1 MTTFPKSIEAPI
13 TRFFHAPT
21 RDNKSKKNGGMVA
34 VLKFDESE
42 WKGDVLVFEP
52 DVDGAEWWSHVSRN
66 AVIRASV
73 REIAKNQEDLI
84 AFALPLKN
92 QPTATQEMVRARIAE
107 ESEEQAEVISEADKL
122 EEQLK
127 ADIEK
132 KQHLETL
139 KAYMPRLRM
148 LLKKGEWLDANESS
162 LLLIQNSLCKA
173 YCEWCEDHSSDAD
186 GTFTESVLDAVK
198 CYVDLIAPLR
208 SIPWAPNSD
217 TESKDTL
224 TVNFCNGQSRT
235 VLDLKHLS

>member
-21 RDNKSKKNGGMVA
+21 RDNKGKKNGGMVA
-34 VLKFDESE
+34 VLKFDQEQ

-52 DVDGAEWWSHVSRN
+52 DVDGSEWWNHVSRN

-73 REIAKNQEDLI
+73 REVAKNKEDLI

-107 ESEEQAEVISEADKL
+107 ESEEKAELISEADKL

-139 KAYMPRLRM
+139 RQYLPRLRM
-148 LLKKGEWLDANESS
+148 LIKKGEWLDNNETG
-162 LLLIQNSLCKA
+162 LLLAQSAICRA
-173 YCEWCEDHSSDAD
+173 YCEWAD
-186 GTFTESVLDAVK
+186 DDSPSADTSFTENVLDACK
-198 CYVDLIAPLR
+198 YLVDAMVALR
-208 SIPWAPNSD
+208 GPMSD
-217 TESKDTL
+217 GKEPEGTLSVTCRHGSSK
-224 TVNFCNGQSRT
+224 T
-235 VLDLKHLS
+235 VLDLKHFQ

>member
-21 RDNKSKKNGGMVA
+21 RDNKGKKNGGMVA

-73 REIAKNQEDLI
+73 REIAKNKEDLI

-132 KQHLETL
+132 KQTKELV
-139 KAYMPRLRM
+139 KAYLPRLRM
-148 LLKKGEWLDANESS
+148 LVKKGEWLERNYSGLMLAQMA
-162 LLLIQNSLCKA
+162 LVKA
-173 YCEWCEDHSSDAD
+173 FYEWCDDHSEEADETYLHNTLDTVKYLLDVFAVLRNSDFQPDNEPD
-186 GTFTESVLDAVK
+186 GTLSVSCSHGHHK
-198 CYVDLIAPLR
+198 
-208 SIPWAPNSD
+208 
-217 TESKDTL
+217 
-224 TVNFCNGQSRT
+224 T
-235 VLDLKHLS
+235 VLDLNHLT

>member
-21 RDNKSKKNGGMVA
+21 RDNKGKKNGGMVA

-132 KQHLETL
+132 KQTKELL
-139 KAYMPRLRM
+139 KAYLPRLRY
-148 LLKKGEWLDANESS
+148 LVKRGEWVDKNESG
-162 LLLIQNSLCKA
+162 LLLAQGALAKA
-173 YCEWCEDHSSDAD
+173 YYEWCEDTSPEAD
-186 GTFTESVLDAVK
+186 ELLVQASLDAVK
-198 CYVDLIAPLR
+198 YLIDTFAALR
-208 SIPWAPNSD
+208 SAPHQSD
-217 TESKDTL
+217 NEPDGTL
-224 TVNFCNGQSRT
+224 SVSCFHGHHKTVI
-235 VLDLKHLS
+235 DLKHLT

>member
-1 MTTFPKSIEAPI
+1 VTAFPKSIEAPI

-21 RDNKSKKNGGMVA
+21 RDNKGKKNGGMVA

-73 REIAKNQEDLI
+73 REVAKNKEDLI

-107 ESEEQAEVISEADKL
+107 ESEEQAEVITEVDKL

-132 KQHLETL
+132 KQATELL
-139 KAYMPRLRM
+139 KSYLPRLRY
-148 LLKKGEWLDANESS
+148 LVKKGEWMDKHESG
-162 LLLIQNSLCKA
+162 LLLAQSALCDA
-173 YCEWCEDHSSDAD
+173 YFEWCEDHSSEAD
-186 GTFTESVLDAVK
+186 ERFVQKTLDAVK
-198 CYVDLIAPLR
+198 YLLDVLAPLR
-208 SIPWAPNSD
+208 SAHLQSNNDP
-217 TESKDTL
+217 EGTL
-224 TVNFCNGQSRT
+224 SVSCAHGHHKTVI
-235 VLDLKHLS
+235 DLKHLS

>member
-21 RDNKSKKNGGMVA
+21 RDNNGKKNGGMVA
-34 VLKFDESE
+34 VLKFNPEQ

-52 DVDGAEWWSHVSRN
+52 DVDGFEWWSHVSRN

-73 REIAKNQEDLI
+73 REVAKNKEDLI

-107 ESEEQAEVISEADKL
+107 ESEEKAQLNSEADKL

-139 KAYMPRLRM
+139 RQYLPRLRM
-148 LLKKGEWLDANESS
+148 LIKKGEWLDNNETG
-162 LLLIQNSLCKA
+162 LLLAQSAICRA
-173 YCEWCEDHSSDAD
+173 YYEWAEDDSPSAD
-186 GTFTESVLDAVK
+186 TSFTENVLDACK
-198 CYVDLIAPLR
+198 YLVDAMVPLR
-208 SIPWAPNSD
+208 GSLVNGKEPEGTLSV
-217 TESKDTL
+217 TCRHGSSK
-224 TVNFCNGQSRT
+224 T
-235 VLDLKHLS
+235 VLDLKHFE

>member
-1 MTTFPKSIEAPI
+1 MTAFPKSIEAPI

-21 RDNKSKKNGGMVA
+21 RDNKGKKNGGMVA
-34 VLKFDESE
+34 VLKFDQSVFA
-42 WKGDVLVFEP
+42 WDGDVLVFEP

-73 REIAKNQEDLI
+73 REVAKNKEDLI

-107 ESEEQAEVISEADKL
+107 ESEEQAEVITEVDKL

-139 KAYMPRLRM
+139 RQYLPRLRM
-148 LLKKGEWLDANESS
+148 LIKKGEWLDNNETG
-162 LLLIQNSLCKA
+162 LLLAQSAICRAYYEWAEDNSP
-173 YCEWCEDHSSDAD
+173 SAD
-186 GTFTESVLDAVK
+186 TSFTENVLDACK
-198 CYVDLIAPLR
+198 YLVDAMVALR
-208 SIPWAPNSD
+208 GPMSD
-217 TESKDTL
+217 GKEPEGTLSVTCRHGSSK
-224 TVNFCNGQSRT
+224 T
-235 VLDLKHLS
+235 VLDLKHLQ